1 MVQPNR
7 LLVPRKRASAYQ
19 ASLFTRVDMARHNQC
34 LVGITDIADTTI
46 PTAQQST
53 NEILAKLSVYRGVL
67 EDGRG
72 LKFTENRLFMRI

>member
-1 MVQPNR
+1 
-7 LLVPRKRASAYQ
+7 
-19 ASLFTRVDMARHNQC
+19 MARHNQC